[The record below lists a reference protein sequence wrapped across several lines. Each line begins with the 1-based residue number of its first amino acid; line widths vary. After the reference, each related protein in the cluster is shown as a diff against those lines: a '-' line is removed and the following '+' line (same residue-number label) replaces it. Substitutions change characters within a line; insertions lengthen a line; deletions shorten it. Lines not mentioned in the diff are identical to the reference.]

1 MEAKA
6 NELRIGNYVAS
17 SGNPKNEETWV
28 IGKVH
33 SISSMDS
40 QFEQIEVETD
50 EDFTWF
56 FKGNYFGIPLTEKW
70 LLDFGFKTIMV
81 NLYKLSIENW
91 KELYVS
97 LNSDGNV
104 HFYISNGFNEIVIRS
119 GKLCVH
125 HIQNVFHDFTGEELT
140 IKTID

>member
-1 MEAKA
+1 MELKA
-6 NELRIGNYVAS
+6 TELRIGNYIFWDIPEKKNIIHVVDAILPNTYHTIPIS
-17 SGNPKNEETWV
+17 LGNHK
-28 IGKVH
+28 
-33 SISSMDS
+33 D
-40 QFEQIEVETD
+40 
-50 EDFTWF
+50 
-56 FKGNYFGIPLTEKW
+56 YRAIPLTEKW

-81 NLYKLSIENW
+81 NLYKLSIETW

-104 HFYISNGFNEIVIRS
+104 HFYISNGFNEIVIRR

-140 IKTID
+140 INPQKH